1 MRIMEKLVGEKA
13 RQSAEMLPPF
23 GPGFER
29 RITEKLETLQVMVSE
44 FNDPGP
50 DFCEFQGYDAAG
62 QCIGTL
68 RIRGY

>member
-1 MRIMEKLVGEKA
+1 MERLVGEKA

-23 GPGFER
+23 GPGFGR
-29 RITEKLETLQVMVSE
+29 PITEKLETLQVMVSE

>member
-1 MRIMEKLVGEKA
+1 MRIMERLVGEKA

-23 GPGFER
+23 GPGFGR
-29 RITEKLETLQVMVSE
+29 PITEKLETLQVMVSE

>member
-1 MRIMEKLVGEKA
+1 MRLEEKLVGEKA

-23 GPGFER
+23 GPGFGR
-29 RITEKLETLQVMVSE
+29 LITQHLETLQIMVSD

-50 DFCEFQGYDAAG
+50 DFCEFQGYDAQGERIA
-62 QCIGTL
+62 TV

>member
-1 MRIMEKLVGEKA
+1 VRIMERLVGEKA

-23 GPGFER
+23 GPGFGR
-29 RITEKLETLQVMVSE
+29 PITEKLETLQVMVSE

>member
-1 MRIMEKLVGEKA
+1 MRLMEKLVGEQA

-23 GPGFER
+23 GPGFGR
-29 RITEKLETLQVMVSE
+29 TITEKLETLQIMVSE

-62 QCIGTL
+62 ERIGTL